1 MIIIMIGFLSSCDFL
16 VKEEFQPMAEE
27 KKGGVTVYISPDIV
41 EALKER
47 HQQNVKAGIAAG
59 LDPLALVEPST
70 GWQVRTYL
78 RAALG
83 INQVHG
89 GE

>member
-1 MIIIMIGFLSSCDFL
+1 M
-16 VKEEFQPMAEE
+16 
-27 KKGGVTVYISPDIV
+27 YISPDIV
-41 EALKER
+41 KALKER

-59 LDPLALVEPST
+59 LDPLAMVEPST
-70 GWQVRTYL
+70 GWQVRAYL

-83 INQVHG
+83 MNQVHG

>member
-1 MIIIMIGFLSSCDFL
+1 
-16 VKEEFQPMAEE
+16 MAEE

-59 LDPLALVEPST
+59 LDPLVMVEPST
-70 GWQVRTYL
+70 GWQVRAYL

-83 INQVHG
+83 INYVHG

>member
-1 MIIIMIGFLSSCDFL
+1 MIFL
-16 VKEEFQPMAEE
+16 VKEEFLTMAEE

-59 LDPLALVEPST
+59 LDPLAMVEPST
-70 GWQVRTYL
+70 GWQVRAYL

-83 INQVHG
+83 MNQTHG

>member
-1 MIIIMIGFLSSCDFL
+1 I
-16 VKEEFQPMAEE
+16 VK
-27 KKGGVTVYISPDIV
+27 
-41 EALKER
+41 ALKER

-59 LDPLALVEPST
+59 LDPLAMVEPST
-70 GWQVRTYL
+70 GWQVRAYL

-83 INQVHG
+83 MNQVHG

>member
-1 MIIIMIGFLSSCDFL
+1 MIFN
-16 VKEEFQPMAEE
+16 VKEEFLTMAEE

-47 HQQNVKAGIAAG
+47 HQQNVKASIAAG
-59 LDPLALVEPST
+59 LDPLAMVEPST
-70 GWQVRTYL
+70 GWQVRAYL

-83 INQVHG
+83 MNQVHG

>member
-1 MIIIMIGFLSSCDFL
+1 
-16 VKEEFQPMAEE
+16 MAEE

-59 LDPLALVEPST
+59 LDPLAMVEPST
-70 GWQVRTYL
+70 GWQVR
-78 RAALG
+78 
-83 INQVHG
+83 
-89 GE
+89 

>member
-1 MIIIMIGFLSSCDFL
+1 MT
-16 VKEEFQPMAEE
+16 EE
-27 KKGGVTVYISPDIV
+27 KKGGVSVYISSDIV

-59 LDPLALVEPST
+59 LDPLAMVEPST
-70 GWQVRTYL
+70 GWQVRAYL

-83 INQVHG
+83 MNQTHG

>member
-1 MIIIMIGFLSSCDFL
+1 
-16 VKEEFQPMAEE
+16 MAEE
-27 KKGGVTVYISPDIV
+27 KKGVVSAYISPDFAK
-41 EALKER
+41 ALSER

-59 LDPLALVEPST
+59 LDPLAMVEPST
-70 GWQVRTYL
+70 GWQVRSYL

-83 INQVHG
+83 INQTHG

>member
-1 MIIIMIGFLSSCDFL
+1 I
-16 VKEEFQPMAEE
+16 VK
-27 KKGGVTVYISPDIV
+27 
-41 EALKER
+41 ALKER

-59 LDPLALVEPST
+59 LDPLAMVEPST
-70 GWQVRTYL
+70 GWQVRSYL

-83 INQVHG
+83 INQTHG

>member
-1 MIIIMIGFLSSCDFL
+1 
-16 VKEEFQPMAEE
+16 MAEE
-27 KKGGVTVYISPDIV
+27 KKGGVSVYISPDIV
-41 EALKER
+41 KALKER

-59 LDPLALVEPST
+59 LDPLAMVGPST
-70 GWQVRTYL
+70 GWQVRAYL

-83 INQVHG
+83 MNQVHG

>member
-1 MIIIMIGFLSSCDFL
+1 
-16 VKEEFQPMAEE
+16 MAEE

-47 HQQNVKAGIAAG
+47 HQQNVKASIAAG
-59 LDPLALVEPST
+59 LDPLAMVEPST
-70 GWQVRTYL
+70 GWQVRAYL

-83 INQVHG
+83 MNQTHG

>member
-1 MIIIMIGFLSSCDFL
+1 
-16 VKEEFQPMAEE
+16 MAEV
-27 KKGGVTVYISPDIV
+27 KKGGVSVYISPDIV
-41 EALKER
+41 KALKER

-59 LDPLALVEPST
+59 LDPLAMVEPST
-70 GWQVRTYL
+70 GWQVRSYL

-83 INQVHG
+83 INQTHG

>member
-1 MIIIMIGFLSSCDFL
+1 MIFN
-16 VKEEFQPMAEE
+16 VKEKFLTMAEE

-47 HQQNVKAGIAAG
+47 HQQNVKASIAAG
-59 LDPLALVEPST
+59 LDPLAMVEPST
-70 GWQVRTYL
+70 GWQVRAYL

-83 INQVHG
+83 MNQVHG

>member
-1 MIIIMIGFLSSCDFL
+1 
-16 VKEEFQPMAEE
+16 MAEE

-41 EALKER
+41 EAFKER

-59 LDPLALVEPST
+59 LDPLAMVEPST
-70 GWQVRTYL
+70 GWQVRAYL

-83 INQVHG
+83 MNQTHG

>member
-1 MIIIMIGFLSSCDFL
+1 
-16 VKEEFQPMAEE
+16 MAEE
-27 KKGGVTVYISPDIV
+27 KKGWHDSHQIPFSMSIDFDAVVK
-41 EALKER
+41 ALKER

-59 LDPLALVEPST
+59 LDPLAMVEPST
-70 GWQVRTYL
+70 GWQVRAYL

-83 INQVHG
+83 MNQVHG

>member
-1 MIIIMIGFLSSCDFL
+1 MT
-16 VKEEFQPMAEE
+16 EE
-27 KKGGVTVYISPDIV
+27 KKSGVSVYISSDIV

-59 LDPLALVEPST
+59 LDPLVMVEPST
-70 GWQVRTYL
+70 GWQVRSYL

-83 INQVHG
+83 MNQTHG